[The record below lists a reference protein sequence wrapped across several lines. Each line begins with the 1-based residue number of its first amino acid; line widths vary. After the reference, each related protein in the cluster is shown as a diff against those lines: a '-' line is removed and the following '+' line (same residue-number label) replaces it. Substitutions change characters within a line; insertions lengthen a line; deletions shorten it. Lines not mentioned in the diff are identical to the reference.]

1 MPCEMIASER
11 NTTMSVLDWKV
22 LPCDLAVLRELAK
35 RVLEASESPENKERI
50 RLLYQ
55 HDTGPADRPVIL
67 CDTDAGIGMVI
78 PDYAPMCQEPWAQ
91 SYECVL
97 RNVLMHHEIIRD
109 DEPVVP
115 WINLP
120 WLISIGDYGVQAKS
134 TNPKLEAGKKGAYH
148 IDTVI
153 EDLERDFDLLR
164 PRPFSLDRE
173 GSVAQKALLEE
184 VFDGILGVRMRGNP
198 WWSMG
203 LTYKAILL
211 IGLEELMVYMFDQP
225 EALHRLM
232 AFLRDDNMALLDWMT
247 REDLLTHN
255 NENDYI
261 GSGSRG
267 YSHALPQAG
276 RELAVPVGTE
286 DLWVLLESQETV
298 GVGPRQYQEFIYPY
312 ENALAQRFGGV
323 YYGCC
328 EPVHNRWEVVKDM
341 ANLKRVSVSP
351 WCDEEFMGEALGDK
365 IVYSRKPNPTLIS
378 TDVFNEDLIRAD
390 LRKTLA
396 VTSKNNCSTELVM
409 KDVHT
414 LNGEPDRLTR
424 WVSLARDVIA
434 EYY

>member
-1 MPCEMIASER
+1 MGA
-11 NTTMSVLDWKV
+11 LDWKV
-22 LPCDLAVLRELAK
+22 LPCDVAVLRELAK

-67 CDTDAGIGMVI
+67 CDTDGGIGMVI
-78 PDYAPMCQEPWAQ
+78 ADYGPRCQEPWAQ
-91 SYECVL
+91 SFEHGM
-97 RNVLMHHEIIRD
+97 RNVLMHHEVIRD
-109 DEPVVP
+109 DEPVAP

-120 WLISIGDYGVQAKS
+120 WHISIGNYGVQPKN
-134 TNPKLEAGKKGAYH
+134 TNPELEASQQRGAYH
-148 IDTVI
+148 IDKAI
-153 EDLERDFDLLR
+153 EDLERDFHLLR
-164 PRPFSLDRE
+164 PRAFSLNRE
-173 GSVAQKALLEE
+173 ASIAPKALLEE
-184 VFDGILGVRMRGNP
+184 VFGGILGVRMRGNP
-198 WWSMG
+198 WWTMG
-203 LTYKAILL
+203 LTQDAIAL

-225 EALHRLM
+225 DALHRLM
-232 AFLRDDNMALLDWMT
+232 AFLRDDHIALLEWMAG
-247 REDLLTHN
+247 ENLLN
-255 NENDYI
+255 YNDENDYI

-267 YSHALPQAG
+267 YTRALPRPARG
-276 RELAVPVGTE
+276 IEAPVCTE

-298 GVGPRQYQEFIYPY
+298 GVGPRQYEEFIYPY

-328 EPVHNRWEVVKDM
+328 EPIHNRWGVLKNM

-351 WCDEEFMGEALGDK
+351 WCDEEFMGEVLSDK
-365 IVYSRKPNPTLIS
+365 IVYSRKPNPTLVS
-378 TDVFNEDLIRAD
+378 TEVFNEDLIRAD
-390 LRKTLA
+390 LRKTLS

-424 WVSLARDVIA
+424 WVSLAREVMD

>member
-1 MPCEMIASER
+1 MPSD
-11 NTTMSVLDWKV
+11 V
-22 LPCDLAVLRELAK
+22 AVLRELAK

-67 CDTDAGIGMVI
+67 SDTDGGIGMII
-78 PDYAPMCQEPWAQ
+78 PDYAPRCREQWAQ
-91 SYECVL
+91 SVEHGM
-97 RNVLMHHEIIRD
+97 RMVLMHHEIIRD
-109 DEPVVP
+109 DEPVAP
-115 WINLP
+115 WINVH
-120 WLISIGDYGVQAKS
+120 WQMSISDYGVQPRN
-134 TNPKLEAGKKGAYH
+134 TCPEVEPGQKGAYH
-148 IDTVI
+148 VDKVV
-153 EDLERDFDLLR
+153 DNLERDFHLLH
-164 PRPFSLDRE
+164 PRTFSLDRE
-173 GSVAQKALLEE
+173 ASMARKALLEE

-198 WWSMG
+198 WWTMG
-203 LTYKAILL
+203 LTQPAVFL

-232 AFLRDDNMALLDWMT
+232 AFLRDDNIALLEWMT
-247 REDLLTHN
+247 EENLLNLN

-267 YSHALPQAG
+267 YSRALPRSG
-276 RELAVPVGTE
+276 REPESPARTE
-286 DLWVLLESQETV
+286 DLWVLLESQESV
-298 GVGPRQYQEFIYPY
+298 GVGPRQYEEFIYPY
-312 ENALAQRFGGV
+312 ENSLAQRFGRT

-328 EPVHNRWEVVKDM
+328 EPVHSRWEVLKNM

-351 WCDEEFMGEALGDK
+351 WCDEEFMGEVLGEK

-378 TDVFNEDLIRAD
+378 TEVFDEDLIRAD
-390 LRKTLA
+390 LRKTLS

-424 WVSLARDVIA
+424 WVSIAREVIA

>member
-1 MPCEMIASER
+1 
-11 NTTMSVLDWKV
+11 MSALDWRV
-22 LPCDLAVLRELAK
+22 LPSDVAVLRELAK

-67 CDTDAGIGMVI
+67 CDTDGGIGMVI
-78 PDYAPMCQEPWAQ
+78 PDYAPKCREPWAQ
-91 SYECVL
+91 SYEYGL
-97 RNVLMHHEIIRD
+97 RGVLMHHEIIRD
-109 DEPVVP
+109 DEPVAP
-115 WINLP
+115 WINVGWQL
-120 WLISIGDYGVQAKS
+120 SIGDYGVQPKS
-134 TNPKLEAGKKGAYH
+134 TNPQLEAGQKGAYH
-148 IDTVI
+148 IDKVI
-153 EDLERDFDLLR
+153 ADLERDFDLLH
-164 PRPFSLDRE
+164 PRTFSLDRE
-173 GSVAQKALLEE
+173 ASVAQKALLEE

-211 IGLEELMVYMFDQP
+211 IGLEELMVYMFDAP

-232 AFLRDDNMALLDWMT
+232 AFLRDDNMPHLDWMT
-247 REDLLTHN
+247 RENLLTLN

-267 YSHALPQAG
+267 YSRALPQPG
-276 RELAVPVGTE
+276 REPGAPVSTQ
-286 DLWVLLESQETV
+286 DLWVLLESQDTV
-298 GVGPRQYQEFIYPY
+298 GVGPRQYEEFIYPY
-312 ENALAQRFGGV
+312 ENSLAQRFGRT

-328 EPVHNRWEVVKDM
+328 EPVNNRWEALSNM

-351 WCDEEFMGEALGDK
+351 WCDEEFMGEVLGDK

-378 TDVFNEDLIRAD
+378 TEVFNEDLIRAD
-390 LRKTLA
+390 LRKTLS
-396 VTSKNNCSTELVM
+396 VTSKNHCSTELVM

-424 WVSLARDVIA
+424 WVSIAREVIA